1 MNRELSA
8 LALRQWLYQW
18 RQWGTE
24 VRCYGNRPRFLLP
37 WLWLKLCYLLD
48 SPYAVS
54 RRYQRRMKAENLY
67 VYGETPLTSLELIA
81 EKSAVTASDH
91 VFELGAG
98 SGFTSLWLHGVKGC
112 RVTAIEQIPLFCWRL
127 QRTIRRMKITA
138 IDVRC
143 ADYCQSSLVDAS
155 IIYLY
160 GSNLTDATITAL
172 AERLATLAPGVK
184 IITVSYPLQPY
195 LERPAFIVTDRFVVP
210 FAWGEAE
217 VFIQVCSGAESEQ
230 SAVAHAAQGI
240 SDCASNQATPSSST
254 SPNCTN

>member
-1 MNRELSA
+1 MNKELSA
-8 LALRQWLYQW
+8 LALKQWLYQW
-18 RQWGTE
+18 RQWLRE
-24 VRCYGNRPRFLLP
+24 LRRYGGRPRFLFP

-54 RRYQRRMKAENLY
+54 RRYQRRIKAEDLH

-98 SGFTSLWLHGVKGC
+98 SGFTTLWLFGVKGC
-112 RVTAIEQIPLFCWRL
+112 RVTAIEQVPVFCWRL
-127 QRTIRRMKITA
+127 LRTIRRMGITA

-143 ADYCQSSLVDAS
+143 ADYCQTSLAEAS

-160 GSNLTDATITAL
+160 GSNLDDL
-172 AERLATLAPGVK
+172 AVTELAGHLAMLPVGVK
-184 IITVSYPLQPY
+184 IITVSYALQPY
-195 LERPAFIVTDRFVVP
+195 LQTPAFNVTDQFTVP

-217 VFIQVCSGAESEQ
+217 VFIQVRADGETCDPALTGDQDGS
-230 SAVAHAAQGI
+230 
-240 SDCASNQATPSSST
+240 
-254 SPNCTN
+254 

>member
-18 RQWGTE
+18 RQWGRE
-24 VRCYGNRPRFLLP
+24 LRRYGNRPRFLLP
-37 WLWLKLCYLLD
+37 WLWLKLSYLLD
-48 SPYAVS
+48 SPYAVC
-54 RRYQRRMKAENLY
+54 RRYQRRIKAENLY

-98 SGFTSLWLHGVKGC
+98 SGFTSLWLQGVIGC

-127 QRTIRRMKITA
+127 HRTIRRMKMTT

-143 ADYCQSSLVDAS
+143 ADYCQSSLVGAS
-155 IIYLY
+155 VIYLY
-160 GSNLTDATITAL
+160 GSNLDDSLITQL
-172 AERLATLAPGVK
+172 AGRLATLPPGVK
-184 IITVSYPLQPY
+184 VITVSYPLQPY
-195 LERPAFIVTDRFVVP
+195 LEQPAFVLTDQFAVP

-217 VFIQVCSGAESEQ
+217 VFIQVRSDGA
-230 SAVAHAAQGI
+230 I
-240 SDCASNQATPSSST
+240 T
-254 SPNCTN
+254 

>member
-1 MNRELSA
+1 MNKELPA

-18 RQWGTE
+18 RQWLRE
-24 VRCYGNRPRFLLP
+24 LRRYGSRPRFLLP
-37 WLWLKLCYLLD
+37 WLWLKLSYLLD

-54 RRYQRRMKAENLY
+54 PRYQRRIKAEDLH

-98 SGFTSLWLHGVKGC
+98 SGFTTLWLYGIKGC

-127 QRTIRRMKITA
+127 HRTIRRMRITA

-143 ADYCQSSLVDAS
+143 ADYCQSSLAEAS

-160 GSNLTDATITAL
+160 GSNLDDPVITEL
-172 AERLATLAPGVK
+172 AERLAMLPAGVK
-184 IITVSYPLQPY
+184 IITVSYSLQPY
-195 LERPAFIVTDRFVVP
+195 LQKPAFIVTDQFTVP

-217 VFIQVCSGAESEQ
+217 VFIQVRADGTTS
-230 SAVAHAAQGI
+230 HPLLAQD
-240 SDCASNQATPSSST
+240 SDV
-254 SPNCTN
+254 